1 MEERGEREE
10 ETYVEMETTSKTEET
25 KQEEEESTKEDPSPS
40 PFSKQEDL
48 HKIKIDEMKEIQMNG
63 KEKKN
68 KG

>member
-1 MEERGEREE
+1 
-10 ETYVEMETTSKTEET
+10 METTSKTEET
-25 KQEEEESTKEDPSPS
+25 KQEEEESTREDPSPS

-48 HKIKIDEMKEIQMNG
+48 YKIKIDEMKEIQMNG